1 MRTKQIIVKVLRTIV
16 RIAYRLALIVRYPPI
31 KGIRKVRVANSNQI
45 LFYTGPIKVPVQ
57 KMRVGMPVVL
67 QIGERPNKRSPVEES
82 PHYKFAKSRLLDV
95 PGKNREA
102 YEMFAKWLSW
112 SKKQNNK
119 DVALTFSDYIKNFEC
134 LIDRISRTGYFP
146 NKSPIIVYPRMWKN
160 DYIILDGAHRS
171 SILAAMGIKEIECGV
186 CVWETTANT
195 AIFKL

>member
-1 MRTKQIIVKVLRTIV
+1 MVKVLKTIV
-16 RIAYRLALIVRYPPI
+16 RIVYRLALIVRYPPI

-45 LFYTGPIKVPVQ
+45 LFYTSVIKVPIQ
-57 KMRVGMPVVL
+57 KMRVGMPVVS
-67 QIGERPNKRSPVEES
+67 QIGERPNKLSPVKET
-82 PHYKFAKSRLLDV
+82 PHYKFAKSRLRGV

-119 DVALTFSDYIKNFEC
+119 DVALTFSDYIKNFES
-134 LIDRISRTGYFP
+134 LIDRISKTGYFP

-160 DYIILDGAHRS
+160 DYIILDGAHRA

-186 CVWETTANT
+186 CLWKKTENTTE
-195 AIFKL
+195 IFKL